1 MDFYHDNEN
10 QDYRVTSIIMEEI
23 LIFIG
28 ITINKKELRF
38 LDERLKSRVY
48 KYKNKE
54 DLEKKIIE
62 LVKQDLERNKE
73 ALENE

>member
-1 MDFYHDNEN
+1 
-10 QDYRVTSIIMEEI
+10 MEEI

-38 LDERLKSRVY
+38 LDERLQSKVY

-54 DLEKKIIE
+54 DLENKIIE

>member
-1 MDFYHDNEN
+1 
-10 QDYRVTSIIMEEI
+10 MEEI

-54 DLEKKIIE
+54 DLEDKIIE

>member
-1 MDFYHDNEN
+1 
-10 QDYRVTSIIMEEI
+10 MEEI

-38 LDERLKSRVY
+38 LDERLQSKVY

>member
-1 MDFYHDNEN
+1 
-10 QDYRVTSIIMEEI
+10 MEEI

-38 LDERLKSRVY
+38 LDERLQSKVY

-54 DLEKKIIE
+54 DLENKIIE

-73 ALENE
+73 TLENE

>member
-1 MDFYHDNEN
+1 
-10 QDYRVTSIIMEEI
+10 MEEI

-62 LVKQDLERNKE
+62 LVKQDLEKNKE

>member
-1 MDFYHDNEN
+1 
-10 QDYRVTSIIMEEI
+10 MEEI